1 MAKYKAYPEYKD
13 SGVEWLG
20 GIPSHWIQSKFGY
33 LKTILTDYTANGSFA
48 DLKSNV
54 TYLNEPSYARLVRLT
69 DLRHNLNNNGIWI
82 DFKSYKFLSKS
93 ALYGGEFLLANVGA
107 NAGLFYQMPYNKG
120 PASLAPNMF
129 MAKFSANKVSGGF
142 IAYTGESDSILKQL
156 TLKATA
162 SSAQPKLNKDDFKS
176 IFCCYPSLT
185 EQKIICN
192 FLNCE
197 TVLIGKL
204 IAKQQQLIE
213 LLKEKRQAVISHAV
227 TKGLNPDAPMK
238 DSGVEWL
245 GQVPNHWLMSKV
257 RYCFLFD
264 KGLTITKED
273 LQDEGI
279 PCINYGEI
287 HSRYGFEINPNVH
300 NLKCVNEAYLENNKN
315 SLLIKGDIIFADTS
329 EDVDGSGNFSQLTT
343 DTNIFAGYHTI
354 IARPR
359 DRRNYRFLAYLFD
372 CQELRSQIKYSVK
385 GVKVYSITQAIL
397 RGLSIWL
404 PPNNEQEYISK
415 LLDYQTTKIDTLI
428 QKQLQQIE
436 LLKER
441 RTALIAAAVTGKIDL
456 RDWTPP
462 ASSTETSLTAEEATA

>member
-129 MAKFSANKVSGGF
+129 MAKFSANKVSGEF

-245 GQVPNHWLMSKV
+245 GDVPCHW
-257 RYCFLFD
+257 
-264 KGLTITKED
+264 
-273 LQDEGI
+273 
-279 PCINYGEI
+279 
-287 HSRYGFEINPNVH
+287 NVAK
-300 NLKCVNEAYLENNKN
+300 LK
-315 SLLIKGDIIFADTS
+315 
-329 EDVDGSGNFSQLTT
+329 
-343 DTNIFAGYHTI
+343 
-354 IARPR
+354 
-359 DRRNYRFLAYLFD
+359 
-372 CQELRSQIKYSVK
+372 
-385 GVKVYSITQAIL
+385 
-397 RGLSIWL
+397 
-404 PPNNEQEYISK
+404 YIST
-415 LLDYQTTKIDTLI
+415 LNNQTLSD
-428 QKQLQQIE
+428 
-436 LLKER
+436 
-441 RTALIAAAVTGKIDL
+441 
-456 RDWTPP
+456 
-462 ASSTETSLTAEEATA
+462 STSKHF